1 MASKLRRWHRRDAF
15 SGPPEKRTKDKSLKA
30 LEFLDADGN
39 VVLRIALTADYTIH
53 SERKLILLDH
63 DSRTGEFKLMH
74 TSGLLEDFSKV
85 ASIRME
91 RKP

>member
-1 MASKLRRWHRRDAF
+1 MPPKLRRWHRRDTL
-15 SGPPEKRTKDKSLKA
+15 SDPIVKRTKDKSLKA

-39 VVLRIALTADYTIH
+39 VVLRLGLTGDYTIH
-53 SERKLILLDH
+53 SERKLLLLDH

-74 TSGLLEDFSKV
+74 TSGLLENFSKV

-91 RKP
+91 REA